1 MAGQMAFSQ
10 IDKLDSL
17 INVLKQQRDSSLRA
31 SFQADSLK
39 AEKEYTDKLKWEKL
53 KSITQYPVLSAGDNS
68 GIVPVK
74 DATEIPDPNLDYK
87 LLFELTGNNPDSLS
101 KEINYGLAEVARV
114 INLHVASGVPV
125 KKIFPVVVI
134 HAGALNAI
142 TTNAYYQ
149 KHFKLDNPNLKVI
162 SDLKNLGTKFIA
174 CGQAM
179 AFFSIKR
186 DDLLPDV
193 RVSLTA
199 QTVLTSYQLKGYV
212 WLAK

>member
-1 MAGQMAFSQ
+1 MTGIMAFSQ
-10 IDKLDSL
+10 TDKLDSL
-17 INVLKQQRDSSLRA
+17 INVLKQQRDSNLRA
-31 SFQADSLK
+31 SFHTDSLK
-39 AEKEYTDKLKWEKL
+39 AEKEYTEKLKWEKL
-53 KSITQYPVLSAGDNS
+53 KSIAQYPVLNAGENS

-74 DATEIPDPNLDYK
+74 DVSEIPDPNLDYK
-87 LLFELTGNNPDSLS
+87 LLFELTGNNPDSLA

-125 KKIFPVVVI
+125 KKIFPVNVI

-142 TTNAYYQ
+142 TSNEYYQ
-149 KHFKLDNPNLKVI
+149 KHFKLDNPNLKII
-162 SDLKNLGTKFIA
+162 SDLINLGTRFIA

-179 AFFSIKR
+179 AFFNIKK

-193 RVSLTA
+193 KVSLTA

-212 WLAK
+212 WLSK